1 MATCIALVAVSR
13 ELSSCCLLVHLDIN
27 KLHSTLPLSLTDD
40 GRRNHQ
46 TLLIYSLRE
55 QRWITPSI
63 TGIGMN
69 GLGGG
74 NDGAHCFTVHGT
86 PPPGRNGH
94 TATLATC
101 RSSRRNRINR
111 QRARNHL
118 EVNPNDIDFNHNNG
132 NNSGQGGESGHP
144 SEAEEVV
151 DQALAELAEAI
162 DAMDAELE
170 NHSSKNVNDNSQG
183 GDDDNSQPN
192 SYEHN
197 PNEDMDDDDANNNNQ
212 QQIEETEDMDD
223 DEDAQIIIIGGWLG
237 SGPLAAS
244 DMWVLDIS
252 GGLERLRWF
261 QPVSIMHIL
270 YISMCTSCA
279 LQHIFKSSH

>member
-1 MATCIALVAVSR
+1 MSHMRWSEAPLPENGGSNNSNNSGAPMAPSTPQIK
-13 ELSSCCLLVHLDIN
+13 N
-27 KLHSTLPLSLTDD
+27 HSVTYHRSYLYCFGGYD

-74 NDGAHCFTVHGT
+74 NDGAHYFTVHGT

-101 RSSRRNRINR
+101 RSSRRNRING
-111 QRARNHL
+111 QRARNYL
-118 EVNPNDIDFNHNNG
+118 QVNPNDIDFNHNSG
-132 NNSGQGGESGHP
+132 NSNSQGGESGHP

-170 NHSSKNVNDNSQG
+170 NHSSKNANDNSQG

-197 PNEDMDDDDANNNNQ
+197 PNEDMDDDANNNNQ
-212 QQIEETEDMDD
+212 QQMEENEDMDD

-261 QPVSIMHIL
+261 QPVSTSS
-270 YISMCTSCA
+270 YI
-279 LQHIFKSSH
+279 